1 VSLVECVPNFSE
13 GRRTEVVDEIVAA
26 IEAIR
31 GAKVLDRES
40 DADHNRSVVTF
51 AGKPSAVIAAAY
63 AGAEKAAELIDLRK
77 HKGAHPRMG
86 ATDVIPLIP
95 LAGSTTEE
103 CCSIARELARR
114 IGEFLQIPCFL
125 YGDAAS
131 RPERRSLSELRKGE
145 FEGLREV
152 VGKDPTRVPDEGP
165 HFLHPSAGITAVGVR
180 FFLIAFNVNL
190 QAPDPALAKR
200 IAKEIRASSGGMP
213 NLQALGFAL
222 PERGLSQVSM
232 NLTDFR
238 VTSIRAAFDAVRT
251 RAEAAGVEIVE
262 SEIVGLVPED
272 AVRDVD
278 AKDLKLAHFTDGQIL
293 ENRIRALGLAP

>member
-1 VSLVECVPNFSE
+1 MSLVECVPNFSE
-13 GRRTEVVDEIVAA
+13 GRRPEVVDQIVAA
-26 IEAIR
+26 VESVR

-40 DADHNRSVVTF
+40 DADHNRSVITF

-63 AGAEKAAELIDLRK
+63 AATEKATELIDLNK
-77 HKGAHPRMG
+77 HQGAHPRMG

-95 LAGSTTEE
+95 LGGSTIEE

-125 YGDAAS
+125 YGEAAT

-145 FEGLREV
+145 FEGLRDV
-152 VGKDPTRVPDEGP
+152 VGKDPTKVPDEGP
-165 HFLHPSAGITAVGVR
+165 HFVHPRAGITAVGVR

-190 QAPDPALAKR
+190 QSTDPKLAKQ

-222 PERGLSQVSM
+222 PERGLTQVSM

-238 VTSIRAAFDAVRT
+238 VTSIPAAFHAVRT
-251 RAEAAGVEIVE
+251 RAEAAGVEVVE

-272 AVRDVD
+272 SVRDIDPGV
-278 AKDLKLAHFTDGQIL
+278 LKLAHFTDGQIL
-293 ENRIRALGLAP
+293 ENRIKALGLVP